1 MSKIKK
7 YPFAELY
14 EMSSGIS
21 SKKEQA
27 GHGAPFVSFSTVFNN
42 YFLPEELP
50 DLMDTSE
57 KEQEIYSIK
66 EGDILI
72 TRTSETIDELA
83 MSCVA
88 TKDYPNATYSGFTKR
103 LRPITEGVAYSKYMA
118 FYLRGYL
125 FRKSVTNNAFM
136 TLRASFNEDIFS
148 FLDLHLPEYEQQVR
162 IGDLLYKIEQKIQL
176 NKKINDNLHQQAQ
189 LVFDYMFPDV
199 SCGSSTIGDEIT
211 PKRGKP
217 LLSKDAIVGNVPVV
231 AGGLEPAT
239 YHNIANTQPPV
250 LTISGSGANAGF
262 VNLWNIPVWSS
273 DSSYIDS
280 TMTPYVYFWFSL
292 LKRRQQDI
300 FNVQTGSAQPHIYPK
315 HIAELS
321 LVKIDYTLV
330 QEYTTKVTPLFTAIG
345 CNYQETKQLQSL
357 RDWLLPMLM
366 NGQATIDN

>member
-1 MSKIKK
+1 MFELKKLGDIATLTVGYVGNMAQEYTETGVPFLRSLNIKPFHISKSDIRYISEEFNMKIKK
-7 YPFAELY
+7 SILRENDVVIVRTGIPGTCCVVPKEYDGCNCSDIVIVHPDKTKVNPDYLAAYINVWGQKQINNNKVGAIQQHFNVRTAEDML
-14 EMSSGIS
+14 IALPPL
-21 SKKEQA
+21 KEQKKIA
-27 GHGAPFVSFSTVFNN
+27 EIIKNIN
-42 YFLPEELP
+42 
-50 DLMDTSE
+50 E
-57 KEQEIYSIK
+57 KI
-66 EGDILI
+66 
-72 TRTSETIDELA
+72 
-83 MSCVA
+83 V
-88 TKDYPNATYSGFTKR
+88 
-103 LRPITEGVAYSKYMA
+103 
-118 FYLRGYL
+118 
-125 FRKSVTNNAFM
+125 
-136 TLRASFNEDIFS
+136 
-148 FLDLHLPEYEQQVR
+148 
-162 IGDLLYKIEQKIQL
+162 L
-176 NKKINDNLHQQAQ
+176 NQKINDNLHQQAQ